1 MRATALTEP
10 GPVDGPLS
18 ATAATP
24 AGRSTAT
31 GDPHTNWTERRGP
44 VSTHSFDPMASVD
57 AIVNFGRGASFGL
70 SDRIA
75 NWIVPG
81 ASCTVPQDSLD
92 QFLGSAATTLLGGE
106 ALGAL
111 LRSGRLGELLA
122 RIRGVDWAD
131 ETGSLGGDG
140 LSPNQMDRAIQ
151 RGQAPRGFKRVDPPR
166 IPGEQYNI
174 HFDDGSALNMDGT
187 WKHGGRVL
195 TRAQAEWLAENGWVV
210 P

>member
-1 MRATALTEP
+1 
-10 GPVDGPLS
+10 
-18 ATAATP
+18 
-24 AGRSTAT
+24 
-31 GDPHTNWTERRGP
+31 
-44 VSTHSFDPMASVD
+44 MASVD
-57 AIVNFGRGASFGL
+57 ALVNFGRGASFGL
-70 SDRIA
+70 SDTIA

-81 ASCTVPQDSLD
+81 ASCTVPENSFD
-92 QFLGSAATTLLGGE
+92 QFLGSAASTLVGGE

-111 LRSGRLGELLA
+111 LRSGRFGEFLA
-122 RIRGVDWAD
+122 RIRAIDWGD

-151 RGQAPRGFKRVDPPR
+151 RGQAPRGFMRVDPPR
-166 IPGEQYNI
+166 VPGEQYNI

-187 WKHGGRVL
+187 WKHGGQVL